1 MSTAEELLIEVLAL
15 DSAIHRTYPSTA
27 VCWGGIGGQM
37 LTGHCSLECDNPKHG
52 EVNKEW
58 RILKSNIHKYLEEA
72 RNANTQV

>member
-1 MSTAEELLIEVLAL
+1 MATAEELLIEVLAL
-15 DSAIHRTYPSTA
+15 DAAIHRTYANTTA
-27 VCWGGIGGQM
+27 CWGGIGGQA

-58 RILKSNIHKYLEEA
+58 WILKSNIHKYLEEA